1 MDKIADLLEA
11 RLEALS
17 DPSHLSGLDENDPA
31 SMERFMKKMGQELG
45 EDLGEDLDAS
55 MGGDTSSPTDM
66 DMTE

>member
-1 MDKIADLLEA
+1 
-11 RLEALS
+11 
-17 DPSHLSGLDENDPA
+17 
-31 SMERFMKKMGQELG
+31 MGQEPG